1 MYFLFERCDANK
13 NSTYVI
19 AESIDEAE
27 YLFGGIDEDE
37 EEAAIAEYMNGEE

>member
-19 AESIDEAE
+19 AESVDEAE
-27 YLFGGIDEDE
+27 YLFGGID